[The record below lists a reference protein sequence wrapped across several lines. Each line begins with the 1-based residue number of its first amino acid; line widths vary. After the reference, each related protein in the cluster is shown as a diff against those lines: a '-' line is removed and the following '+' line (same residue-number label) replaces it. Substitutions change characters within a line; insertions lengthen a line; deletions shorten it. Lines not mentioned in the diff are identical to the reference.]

1 MTDREDG
8 GGRLNELL
16 RAAAALP
23 KQVEPPP
30 EVWAGVRATLA
41 RPRRRRAGVTWLAAA
56 AVVILLVGARVM
68 LPWLRG
74 PVRTAKAVAAAP
86 VAPARAVMA
95 VERQY
100 APALAEL
107 NASLRRDS
115 LTPATAQVVTRSLAE
130 IDTAIAETRDAMR
143 ADPGNPA
150 LLDILSSHYERKV
163 DLLQRATE
171 LSASF

>member
-1 MTDREDG
+1 MTNMDDD
-8 GGRLNELL
+8 RLNELL

-23 KQVEPPP
+23 RQTEPPA
-30 EVWAGVRATLA
+30 EVWTGVRARLA
-41 RPRRRRAGVTWLAAA
+41 RPRSRRAGVAWLAAA
-56 AVVILLVGARVM
+56 SVVLLLAGAGVV

-74 PVRTAKAVAAAP
+74 PVRNAKAVATAP
-86 VAPARAVMA
+86 VAPAPAAMA

-100 APALAEL
+100 AATLAEL
-107 NASLRRDS
+107 DATLHRDS
-115 LTPATAQVVTRSLAE
+115 LAAATVRVVDRSLAD

-143 ADPGNPA
+143 ADPANAA
-150 LLDILSSHYERKV
+150 LVDILSSHYERKV